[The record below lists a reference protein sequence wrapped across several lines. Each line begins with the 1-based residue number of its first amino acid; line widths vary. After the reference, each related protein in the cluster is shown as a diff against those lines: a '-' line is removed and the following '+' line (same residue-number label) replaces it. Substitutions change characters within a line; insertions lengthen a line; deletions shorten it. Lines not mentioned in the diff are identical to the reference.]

1 MLRSRCSSAPSPTPR
16 IGEDVYYQMFR
27 YFTIFNSLTSFGGG
41 YRYAVAC
48 ARAAP
53 SRLPRP
59 CSSNRCPPAPARICS
74 APLRG
79 AARPTL
85 ATAFA
90 VGMVRVG
97 KHCANRPFRVD
108 GCRPCSGAKQ
118 SAQKRSQ
125 CFAPLC
131 AVVNRPR
138 STVLSSQVLIYRVGV
153 FAVRARLPN
162 TPLRS
167 ECLATLRAVG
177 KGTATAFSFLTIV

>member
-1 MLRSRCSSAPSPTPR
+1 MGIGTPSPALGRRPH
-16 IGEDVYYQMFR
+16 G
-27 YFTIFNSLTSFGGG
+27 
-41 YRYAVAC
+41 C
-48 ARAAP
+48 PARARQIGAP
-53 SRLPRP
+53 PPQRAFVVRP
-59 CSSNRCPPAPARICS
+59 FGARRAQNLS
-74 APLRG
+74 
-79 AARPTL
+79 
-85 ATAFA
+85 TAFA
-90 VGMVRVG
+90 VEMVRVG
-97 KHCANRPFRVD
+97 EHCANRPFRVD